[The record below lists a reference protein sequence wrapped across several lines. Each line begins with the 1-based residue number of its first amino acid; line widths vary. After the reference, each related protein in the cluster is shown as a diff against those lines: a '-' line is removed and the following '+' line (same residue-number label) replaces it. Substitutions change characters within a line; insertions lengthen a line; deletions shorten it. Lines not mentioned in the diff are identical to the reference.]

1 MKEYDER
8 TQTSKAS
15 QRLER
20 TDLLLSELRTGLRIG
35 QVPEW
40 PTLEQRGSGGRR
52 SGARRLLE
60 LLLPSRSSTMRR
72 LVSLA

>member
-40 PTLEQRGSGGRR
+40 PTLEQR
-52 SGARRLLE
+52 AA
-60 LLLPSRSSTMRR
+60 
-72 LVSLA
+72 LADVEVALDAYLSFCYPHDPRH